1 MLRLFNDSVYA
12 WKSINLSRLNL
23 AMFKLASSVQG
34 TEYHDKF
41 SIFKDLYTDDE
52 LYHNWLQ
59 VNAYW
64 YISYGSSPHNGGT
77 QPFSQRNLLKKI
89 IEEADS
95 SIAIDHPGAT
105 LRFGHETMVLPLT
118 CLLGINGF
126 DQQVTDLEKL
136 EERGWVN
143 YKVFPMAANLQIVF
157 YRKNPKDNDV
167 LIKVLL
173 NENEA
178 TLPIKTDCAPY
189 YHWKDFRDFCL
200 EKLAT
205 YKE

>member
-1 MLRLFNDSVYA
+1 MDKTPHICYNRH
-12 WKSINLSRLNL
+12 
-23 AMFKLASSVQG
+23 G
-34 TEYHDKF
+34 TDQLTAKGTKYHDKF
-41 SIFKDLYTDDE
+41 SMFKDLYTADE

-64 YISYGSSPHNGGT
+64 NISYGSSPHNGGT

-89 IEEADS
+89 IQEADS
-95 SIAIDHPGAT
+95 CINIEHPGAN

-126 DQQVTDLEKL
+126 DQQVSDLETL
-136 EERGWVN
+136 AERGWVN

-157 YRKNPKDNDV
+157 YRKNINDDDV
-167 LIKVLL
+167 LIKLL
-173 NENEA
+173 INENEA

-189 YHWKDFRDFCL
+189 YHWKDVRNYCL